1 MKLKDKFCN
10 FLNGLVDS
18 RLNNTKK
25 VTTSYVALF
34 LVLSIFAVS
43 TFSWFT
49 IRDTATIDSL
59 FICAAREVVC
69 ALKRAVINNS
79 EVAA

>member
-1 MKLKDKFCN
+1 MMKLKDKFCD

-49 IRDTATIDSL
+49 IRDRQLLIQIPFL
-59 FICAAREVVC
+59 LNLLPE
-69 ALKRAVINNS
+69 
-79 EVAA
+79 